1 MTCCWC
7 RWSQPAIMAMRTC
20 RIIGFPRLQAVTR
33 WCAPVYYQA
42 EIFQQGSVSR
52 LFQPYEV
59 WRIWH
64 PPYGVIYDELEV
76 MRRGKYASQ
85 ASRADPTGKL
95 GRTVWPAPGGIS
107 VSLPGLR

>member
-1 MTCCWC
+1 MQPNPQHLHALMSCCWC

-33 WCAPVYYQA
+33 WCAPVYCQA

-59 WRIWH
+59 DLPANEIVFSTFLAFVLSIFVYPFLLYIRSTT
-64 PPYGVIYDELEV
+64 
-76 MRRGKYASQ
+76 MRLSI
-85 ASRADPTGKL
+85 L
-95 GRTVWPAPGGIS
+95 
-107 VSLPGLR
+107 